1 MSFIRPLG
9 CIVVVR
15 AMRGI
20 GVRVWLVLGRARV
33 GYGRGVQG
41 YYLGEGVSK
50 VVNLFERLSTGD
62 RLKQRRSE

>member
-1 MSFIRPLG
+1 M
-9 CIVVVR
+9 
-15 AMRGI
+15 
-20 GVRVWLVLGRARV
+20 